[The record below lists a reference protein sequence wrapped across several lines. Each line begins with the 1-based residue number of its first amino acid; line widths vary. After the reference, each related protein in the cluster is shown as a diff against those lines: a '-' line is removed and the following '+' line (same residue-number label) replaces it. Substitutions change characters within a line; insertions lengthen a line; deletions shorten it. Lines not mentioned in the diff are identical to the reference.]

1 MPSGARPPKKNK
13 DHLIGFRVDDDTLN
27 EIENRAALAGKTP
40 NDWCRGELLA
50 RLAEGVP
57 LTANEEL
64 IHAEIIRYGNLLV
77 KFVSAC
83 MKNEF
88 TPESAN
94 QALAYL
100 HQDRRQ
106 LSRQYFARIRKE
118 LSEEGE

>member
-1 MPSGARPPKKNK
+1 MSSGTRPPKKNK
-13 DHLIGFRVDDDTLN
+13 ERLIGFRVDDDAFN
-27 EIENRAALAGKTP
+27 EIENRAVLAGKSR
-40 NDWCRGELLA
+40 NDWCRDELLA
-50 RLAEGVP
+50 RLAEDVP

-77 KFVSAC
+77 KFVSAF
-83 MKNEF
+83 MKNEL

-118 LSEEGE
+118 LREEGE